1 MYEGLID
8 QEFFESI
15 LETLEIIGD
24 PDLMAALRQGIKYVH
39 EAFDM
44 GYLQRDVL
52 APNDYNPQ
60 EIIDKGIAF
69 KG

>member
-24 PDLMAALRQGIKYVH
+24 PDLMAALRQGIK
-39 EAFDM
+39 
-44 GYLQRDVL
+44 
-52 APNDYNPQ
+52 
-60 EIIDKGIAF
+60 
-69 KG
+69 

>member
-24 PDLMAALRQGIKYVH
+24 PDLMAALRQGIKDVH

-44 GYLQRDVL
+44 GYIQRDILVP
-52 APNDYNPQ
+52 AGYNPY
-60 EIIDKGIAF
+60 EVIDKGIAF